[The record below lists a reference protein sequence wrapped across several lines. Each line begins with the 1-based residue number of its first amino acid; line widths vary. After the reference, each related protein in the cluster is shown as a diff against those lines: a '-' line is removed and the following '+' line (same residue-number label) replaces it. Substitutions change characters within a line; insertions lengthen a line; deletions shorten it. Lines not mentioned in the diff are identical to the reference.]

1 MKALE
6 DLANVQ
12 ARVAERNQKLDDMAN
27 LDSSLKDAYR
37 CKEAEVVMLRK
48 ELKDAQDELRD
59 RTCIRDEEVTK
70 MKQDMEKTM
79 MEEILKGTAV
89 C

>member
-1 MKALE
+1 M
-6 DLANVQ
+6 DLTIVQ

-37 CKEAEVVMLRK
+37 SKEAEVAQLRK
-48 ELKDAQDELRD
+48 ELNDAQEELRD
-59 RTCIRDEEVTK
+59 RTCVREEVTK

-79 MEEILKGTAV
+79 MEEILKGKLYDE
-89 C
+89 